1 VRHALQAFRE
11 FADVLVEIGNDE
23 TAGAAVNR
31 DIEADLLDRTDD
43 QDALTLLMS
52 GPASAKP
59 AEYGSN
65 ITISTPSPGASSFKP
80 LDVEV
85 PNAVFSKITATF
97 GLSPTNFDICS
108 CALANCEARAN
119 GVKV

>member
-1 VRHALQAFRE
+1 MLRPTCLTVRTIRMRSLRYDTENRALAP
-11 FADVLVEIGNDE
+11 
-23 TAGAAVNR
+23 
-31 DIEADLLDRTDD
+31 
-43 QDALTLLMS
+43 DALTLLMS
-52 GPASAKP
+52 GPASVKP

-65 ITISTPSPGASSFKP
+65 ITISTPSPGANSFNP
-80 LDVEV
+80 FEVEV

-97 GLSPTNFDICS
+97 GLSLTNLDICN

>member
-1 VRHALQAFRE
+1 MATLRPTCLTVRTIRMRSFRYDTENSALAPE
-11 FADVLVEIGNDE
+11 
-23 TAGAAVNR
+23 
-31 DIEADLLDRTDD
+31 
-43 QDALTLLMS
+43 ALTLLMS
-52 GPASAKP
+52 GPASVKP

-65 ITISTPSPGASSFKP
+65 STISTPSPGASSFRP

-97 GLSPTNFDICS
+97 GLSPTSFDICN